1 MTSKKVLRDGIKA
14 LWMEKVSAWL
24 RECGEDALVFGS
36 NKIAIPVVDA
46 EGGEDWLTFTL
57 TVPTGSRD
65 GDVFDGYEMARD
77 WEMTQKEKA
86 EKRAEK
92 EKEKEKKKERDEKA
106 RNAKKAKKEEG
117 DVQSPFLFFII
128 IIIL

>member
-14 LWMEKVSAWL
+14 QWMEKVSAWL
-24 RECGEDALVFGS
+24 RDCGEDVLVFGS
-36 NKIAIPVVDA
+36 NKIAVPVLDA

-65 GDVFDGYEMARD
+65 GDTFDGYDMARD
-77 WEMTQKEKA
+77 WELTQKEKA
-86 EKRAEK
+86 EKKAEK

-106 RNAKKAKKEEG
+106 RNAKKAKKEEEG
-117 DVQSPFLFFII
+117 DA
-128 IIIL
+128 